1 VDPTIDKINPL
12 GGVPLFYN
20 LDKTYV
26 QSVEGTMGYNC
37 KSILDELGINY
48 ISEGLEGQVKAVSP
62 INEAREGDLTWCY
75 YEKEKGVSM
84 ISQSSAGIIL
94 CAKSMQ
100 GLVHPKDARQQ
111 LFFLDNPRYAF
122 VKIMNQMYSKKNTAS
137 ISARS
142 VISKTAKIGS
152 GCYIGDYT
160 VIGDDCIIGDN
171 TMIGTRVSLQNCHC
185 GNKSII
191 QSGVTIGEDGFA
203 FERNADGELE
213 RFPHIRGVKIGDNVE
228 VGANTNIQRGSLC
241 DTIIGNGTKIADMV
255 HIGHNTQIGKHCQ
268 IAAATAIAGSTKVGD
283 MCWTG
288 LNSTLVKVNIGNNVI
303 VGAGA
308 VVNRDV
314 PDGDIVAGV
323 PAKSIKDKVTTN
335 KLFLMAGQTTKESYL
350 ELGLKRKRKSL
361 CTIPLRT

>member
-1 VDPTIDKINPL
+1 M
-12 GGVPLFYN
+12 
-20 LDKTYV
+20 
-26 QSVEGTMGYNC
+26 EYNC
-37 KSILDELGINY
+37 KSILDKLGFNY
-48 ISEGLEGQVKAVSP
+48 ISEGPERQVKSISS
-62 INEAREGDLTWCY
+62 INEGREGDLTMCY

-100 GLVHPKDARQQ
+100 GRVHPKDATRQ

-122 VKIMNQMYSKKNTAS
+122 VKIVNQMYNKKNTAG

-142 VISKTAKIGS
+142 VISETAKIGS

-160 VIGDDCIIGDN
+160 VIGDDCILGDN
-171 TMIGTRVSLQNCHC
+171 TIIGTRVSLENCNI
-185 GNKSII
+185 GNNSII
-191 QSGVTIGEDGFA
+191 KSGVTIGEDGFA
-203 FERNADGELE
+203 FERNADGDLE
-213 RFPHIRGVKIGDNVE
+213 RFPHTRGVKIGDNVE
-228 VGANTNIQRGSLC
+228 VGANTNIARGSLS

-255 HIGHNTQIGKHCQ
+255 HIGHNTRIGKHCQ
-268 IAAATAIAGSTKVGD
+268 IAAATAIGGSAKIGD

-288 LNSTLVKVNIGNNVI
+288 LNSTLKKVLVGNNVI

-308 VVNRDV
+308 VVIHDV

-335 KLFLMAGQTTKESYL
+335 KLFLMAGQTTKGSYL
-350 ELGLKRKRKSL
+350 ELGLERKS
-361 CTIPLRT
+361 

>member
-1 VDPTIDKINPL
+1 
-12 GGVPLFYN
+12 
-20 LDKTYV
+20 
-26 QSVEGTMGYNC
+26 MGYNC
-37 KSILDELGINY
+37 KSILDKLGISY

-100 GLVHPKDARQQ
+100 GRVHPKDGRQQ

-122 VKIMNQMYSKKNTAS
+122 VKIMNQMYNNNKKNNTTG

-171 TMIGTRVSLQNCHC
+171 TIIGTRVSLQNCHC

-203 FERNADGELE
+203 FERNVDGELE

-228 VGANTNIQRGSLC
+228 VGANTNIARGSLC

-268 IAAATAIAGSTKVGD
+268 IAAGTAIGGSTKIGD

-288 LNSTLVKVNIGNNVI
+288 LNSTLKKVHVGNNVV
-303 VGAGA
+303 VGCGA
-308 VVNRDV
+308 VVLRDV

-335 KLFLMAGQTTKESYL
+335 KLFLMAGQTTKGSYS

-361 CTIPLRT
+361 CTIPLRAHKHIIKESPD

>member
-1 VDPTIDKINPL
+1 M
-12 GGVPLFYN
+12 YN
-20 LDKTYV
+20 
-26 QSVEGTMGYNC
+26 N
-37 KSILDELGINY
+37 N
-48 ISEGLEGQVKAVSP
+48 
-62 INEAREGDLTWCY
+62 
-75 YEKEKGVSM
+75 
-84 ISQSSAGIIL
+84 
-94 CAKSMQ
+94 
-100 GLVHPKDARQQ
+100 
-111 LFFLDNPRYAF
+111 
-122 VKIMNQMYSKKNTAS
+122 KNTAS

-191 QSGVTIGEDGFA
+191 QSGVTIGEDGFS

-228 VGANTNIQRGSLC
+228 VGANTNIARGSLC

-255 HIGHNTQIGKHCQ
+255 HIGHHALIGKHCQ
-268 IAAATAIAGSTKVGD
+268 IAAGTAIGGKTKIGD

-288 LNSTLVKVNIGNNVI
+288 LNSTIKHETNVGNNVI

-308 VVNRDV
+308 VVLRDV

-335 KLFLMAGQTTKESYL
+335 KLFLMAGQTTKGSYS

-361 CTIPLRT
+361 CTTP

>member
-1 VDPTIDKINPL
+1 MAYD
-12 GGVPLFYN
+12 
-20 LDKTYV
+20 
-26 QSVEGTMGYNC
+26 C
-37 KSILDELGINY
+37 KSILDKLEINY
-48 ISEGLEGQVKAVSP
+48 ISEGPERQVKDVSS
-62 INEAREGDLTWCY
+62 INEARESDLTMCY

-100 GLVHPKDARQQ
+100 GRVHPKDARQQ

-122 VKIMNQMYSKKNTAS
+122 VKIMNQMYNKKNTAG

-142 VISKTAKIGS
+142 VISETAKIGS

-160 VIGDDCIIGDN
+160 VIGDHCIIGDN
-171 TMIGTRVSLQNCHC
+171 AMIGTRVSLQNCHC
-185 GNKSII
+185 GNNSII

-213 RFPHIRGVKIGDNVE
+213 RFPHRRGVKIGDNVE
-228 VGANTNIQRGSLC
+228 VGANTNIARGSLC

-255 HIGHNTQIGKHCQ
+255 HIGHNILIGKHVKSRQ
-268 IAAATAIAGSTKVGD
+268 ERLSEGSKIGD

-288 LNSTLVKVNIGNNVI
+288 LNSTLRKVHVGNNVI
-303 VGAGA
+303 VGCGA
-308 VVNRDV
+308 VVICDV

-335 KLFLMAGQTTKESYL
+335 KLFLMAGQTTKGSIK
-350 ELGLKRKRKSL
+350 LGLERKSS
-361 CTIPLRT
+361 CTIP